1 MVGWVSC
8 TLLPAPT
15 GGLNS
20 TDVQLEILPT
30 TNLPQDRERGGE
42 WWHPSGGLSHDLTIH
57 EKERLRHLHQL
68 HQQYQDGEQ
77 RRLEA
82 PGLQQHTAA

>member
-30 TNLPQDRERGGE
+30 TNLPQDRECGGE
-42 WWHPSGGLSHDLTIH
+42 WWHPSGGLSHDLTCVLQWVYH
-57 EKERLRHLHQL
+57 RHHWDDRDLVHHAQEEVL
-68 HQQYQDGEQ
+68 QGGE
-77 RRLEA
+77 
-82 PGLQQHTAA
+82 G